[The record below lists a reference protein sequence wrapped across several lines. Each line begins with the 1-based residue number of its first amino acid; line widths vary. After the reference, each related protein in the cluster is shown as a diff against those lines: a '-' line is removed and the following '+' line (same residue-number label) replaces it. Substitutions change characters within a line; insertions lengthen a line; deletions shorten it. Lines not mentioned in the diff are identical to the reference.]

1 MANIQMRVFTEKI
14 DKLIREL
21 PPPDIDPCSVLQ
33 NSLDKWGT
41 RKNAREIFEFKTI
54 TSIDTLKIIKELGNS
69 TSSAHDR
76 LDSLAL
82 KHGAS
87 ILHGPLTHVINTSI
101 KSSKFASRWKIGK
114 LFPLHKGKGLSLN
127 DLKSFRP
134 ISLLPVIGKVIE
146 RVLQPQILGF
156 MEASGQMHSDHH
168 SYRKLHSTVTAMLQL
183 SDAIFSGCDTNKIT
197 TLVTLDQSAAFDVLR
212 HDTLIRKLRLYNFGE
227 ESLKWIVSFLS
238 FRSQYVSIGTP
249 PIRVQQC

>member
-1 MANIQMRVFTEKI
+1 MNKDRKTHYDDIYEQHSNNNDVGAKFRTAKNQAGIRKNSTPTSFLHKGRKVTDPQAMADIQMKVFTEKI

-41 RKNAREIFEFKTI
+41 RKNTREIFEFKTI

-87 ILHGPLTHVINTSI
+87 ILHGPLTHVINTLI

-114 LFPLHKGKGLSLN
+114 LLPLHKGKGLSLN

-168 SYRKLHSTVTAMLQL
+168 SYRKLDSTVTAMLQL
-183 SDAIFSGCDTNKIT
+183 SDAIL
-197 TLVTLDQSAAFDVLR
+197 LVV
-212 HDTLIRKLRLYNFGE
+212 
-227 ESLKWIVSFLS
+227 
-238 FRSQYVSIGTP
+238 TP
-249 PIRVQQC
+249 IK